1 MTANEKAVFIRR
13 ADINETT
20 RKTKKMTEINF
31 TEEIYQRTSALYSG
45 MTVWQWTYNNIRPH
59 CNSGEREH
67 PFWTIVNT

>member
-45 MTVWQWTYNNIRPH
+45 MTVMHILAN
-59 CNSGEREH
+59 
-67 PFWTIVNT
+67 VNTHSGPS